1 MSDAEL
7 RAEYVRA
14 LREHGGT
21 LYGIARKTCG
31 EANAADVLQ
40 EAFLRVWNIPDR
52 FRRGARE
59 HAPVPLHHHQRHRD
73 RSRPPPH
80 GTDEPRPAPPGAGAD
95 DIEHVDFAH
104 RLIGSETRARV
115 QEALQ
120 RLHTGERHAIM
131 LAYFGDMTY
140 REVAVR
146 LGIAEGTVQ
155 SRIRAGLSRLRH
167 DLGTDPPLIV

>member
-7 RAEYVRA
+7 RAEYVQA
-14 LREHGGT
+14 IREHRGT

-40 EAFLRVWNIPDR
+40 EVFLRVWNNPTGFDAARGNMRQYLCTLTKGIAIDHL
-52 FRRGARE
+52 RRHTARTNRDLL
-59 HAPVPLHHHQRHRD
+59 HAR
-73 RSRPPPH
+73 
-80 GTDEPRPAPPGAGAD
+80 GGAD
-95 DIEHVDFAH
+95 DIEPVDLAH
-104 RLIGSETRARV
+104 RLIDSETRARV
-115 QEALQ
+115 REALQ
-120 RLHTGERHAIM
+120 RLHAGERHAIM

-146 LGIAEGTVQ
+146 LGIAEGTVK

-167 DLGTDPPLIV
+167 DLGTDPPLIA